1 MFYFY
6 SPNIDL
12 LKLAIPKLYAAIC
25 NSLMLYYSNTIFPLF
40 IQPNRNVNEDTY
52 FPKCYFI
59 IHIMH
64 YANSSIPLCS
74 SLCNEN
80 IFRSINIQTLTNTFS
95 YFSLPQ
101 YVLWKRGHSGLVVS
115 TFLSHLWGLRFESPL
130 RPFLYQVIFVLRC
143 ITFALRL
150 RLSSTLLRHFRPSE
164 TETFSNVEDPV
175 LV

>member
-59 IHIMH
+59 SHIMH
-64 YANSSIPLCS
+64 YANSSTPLCS

-80 IFRSINIQTLTNTFS
+80 IFRSINIQTLTKPVLMLVYHSIYYGKGAIVAQWLAHFS
-95 YFSLPQ
+95 YTSR
-101 YVLWKRGHSGLVVS
+101 V
-115 TFLSHLWGLRFESPL
+115 WGLNPPSD
-130 RPFLYQVIFVLRC
+130 PFYTSAFLF
-143 ITFALRL
+143 
-150 RLSSTLLRHFRPSE
+150 
-164 TETFSNVEDPV
+164 
-175 LV
+175 